1 MSDMEE
7 DKDSLSRTLAFDR
20 GHGYAQ
26 KDYDAMR
33 DREEFGGGSQV
44 QHAFHASTHAHPR
57 PTSNNRMRQ
66 TAKRR
71 TDGRTD
77 AYSSFQGV
85 IVVVVSII
93 GGRSARRR
101 GVDTNDERT
110 SKKAERR
117 QVAT

>member
-33 DREEFGGGSQV
+33 DREEFGGGVTSPARIPRK
-44 QHAFHASTHAHPR
+44 HARASTPDIKQSHA
-57 PTSNNRMRQ
+57 TDSKE
-66 TAKRR
+66 A
-71 TDGRTD
+71 DGRTD

-93 GGRSARRR
+93 GGRSERRR
-101 GVDTNDERT
+101 GVDVNDERT